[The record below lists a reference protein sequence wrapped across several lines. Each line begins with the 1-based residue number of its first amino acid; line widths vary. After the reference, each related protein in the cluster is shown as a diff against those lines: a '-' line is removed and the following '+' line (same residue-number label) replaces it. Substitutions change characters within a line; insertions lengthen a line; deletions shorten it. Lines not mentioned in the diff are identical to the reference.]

1 MFGQHSQGKGGRAP
15 QTALRHGLMALVL
28 IGVLACLAIIGA
40 LQTANAQVGSNR
52 YSAIVMDA
60 VTGEVFFSRSAD
72 RRLYPASMTKIM
84 TLYLTFQALERGELR
99 LNQALPV
106 SRHADN
112 QPPSHLALSS
122 GSTIEV
128 EDAIYALV
136 TRSANDV
143 SVVLAE
149 AIGGTESG
157 FAQMMTAQARR
168 LGMDNTTFR
177 NASGLPDTGQIST
190 ARDMARLA
198 QAIWRDFPQYY
209 GYFDTE
215 TWSYRGTSHRN
226 HNRLLGTYAGM
237 DGLKTGYIRA
247 SGFNLA
253 ASAVR
258 GELRLVAVM
267 FGGSTADERN
277 RHVAS
282 ILDNAFATERAQY
295 LIVHGSMPFVPPLPG
310 RRPWG
315 GLMAQAEAE
324 QLAALTA
331 SLVQTSAV
339 ATSFPA
345 LPVPDAGPVPSSMAD
360 VPLPVRPPV
369 WLRSP
374 ATAALPLNGQPLE
387 ALIETYVFEQGS
399 SGTEERAPPTA
410 LFEDGWGIQIGAF
423 RTVDESRYA
432 MTVAAQ
438 HAPTELTGSDP
449 SIVEVTTVDGPLYRA
464 RFMGMDGQ
472 SAAAACNRIRAVGG
486 QCVQIAPGSES

>member
-1 MFGQHSQGKGGRAP
+1 MP
-15 QTALRHGLMALVL
+15 QTALRQGLITLLMVAILVFL
-28 IGVLACLAIIGA
+28 AVLGA
-40 LQTANAQVGSNR
+40 VQSASAQVGSNR

-84 TLYLTFQALERGELR
+84 TLYLTFQALERGQLR
-99 LNQALPV
+99 LDQALPV

-122 GSTIEV
+122 GSTIRV
-128 EDAIYALV
+128 EDAIYSLV

-149 AIGGTESG
+149 ALGGTESG

-168 LGMDNTTFR
+168 LGMDDTTFR
-177 NASGLPDTGQIST
+177 NASGLPDNGQVST

-198 QAIWRDFPQYY
+198 QAVWQDFPQYY
-209 GYFDTE
+209 HYFDTE
-215 TWSYRGTSHRN
+215 TWTYRGTTHRN
-226 HNRLLGTYAGM
+226 HNRLLGSYAGM

-267 FGGSTADERN
+267 FGGESADERN
-277 RHVAS
+277 RHVAT
-282 ILDNAFATERAQY
+282 ILDNAFATDRAQY
-295 LIVHGSMPFVPPLPG
+295 LIVHGSMPFVPPLPV
-310 RRPWG
+310 RRPWN

-324 QLAALTA
+324 QLALISATLANGGTGGA
-331 SLVQTSAV
+331 EIVRTSLSTPTIETGTGTRAV
-339 ATSFPA
+339 GPIPA
-345 LPVPDAGPVPSSMAD
+345 SMAS
-360 VPLPVRPPV
+360 VPLPARPPV
-369 WLRSP
+369 WLRTP
-374 ATAALPLNGQPLE
+374 QTATLSLDDEPLE
-387 ALIETYVFEQGS
+387 ALIETFAFEQGS
-399 SGTEERAPPTA
+399 AATSAAAPSTA
-410 LFEDGWGIQIGAF
+410 LFESGWGIQIGAF
-423 RTVDESRYA
+423 RTVEESRYA

-438 HAPTELTGSDP
+438 HAPGELAGSDP

-464 RFMGMDGQ
+464 RFLSLNGQ
-472 SAAAACNRIRAVGG
+472 AAAAACSRLSAVGSHCI
-486 QCVQIAPGSES
+486 QLAPNDLQ

>member
-1 MFGQHSQGKGGRAP
+1 MFGLHSLAKNDKTQQMAWR
-15 QTALRHGLMALVL
+15 RGLFTLLLVGILICMAV
-28 IGVLACLAIIGA
+28 IGA
-40 LQTANAQVGSNR
+40 VQSASAQVGSNR

-84 TLYLTFQALERGELR
+84 TLYLTFQALERGQLR
-99 LNQALPV
+99 LDQALPV

-112 QPPSHLALSS
+112 QPPSHLALSA
-122 GSTIEV
+122 GSTIRV
-128 EDAIYALV
+128 EDAIYSLV

-143 SVVLAE
+143 AVVLAE
-149 AIGGTESG
+149 ALGGTESG

-168 LGMDNTTFR
+168 LGMDSTTFR
-177 NASGLPDTGQIST
+177 NASGLPDNGQVST

-215 TWSYRGTSHRN
+215 NWTYRGTAHRN
-226 HNRLLGTYAGM
+226 HNRLLGTYPGM

-258 GELRLVAVM
+258 GQLRLIAVM
-267 FGGSTADERN
+267 FGGESADERN
-277 RHVAS
+277 RHVTT

-295 LIVHGSMPFVPPLPG
+295 LIVHGGMPFEPPLPG

-324 QLAALTA
+324 QLAHLAA
-331 SLVQTSAV
+331 GLVQASV
-339 ATSFPA
+339 PSS
-345 LPVPDAGPVPSSMAD
+345 PVVTAPVRSAGPVPSSMID
-360 VPLPVRPPV
+360 VPLPARPPA
-369 WLRSP
+369 WLRNP
-374 ATAALPLNGQPLE
+374 TTASLTTDDQPLE
-387 ALIETYVFEQGS
+387 ALIETFAVEQGS
-399 SGTEERAPPTA
+399 SAPLQTA
-410 LFEDGWGIQIGAF
+410 LETAMFETGWGIQIGAF

-432 MTVAAQ
+432 MTVAAR
-438 HAPTELTGSDP
+438 HVAAELAGSEP
-449 SIVEVTTVDGPLYRA
+449 SIVEVHTVDGPLYRA
-464 RFMGMDGQ
+464 RFMGLNGR
-472 SAAAACNRIRAVGG
+472 SAAEACSRLQAVGG
-486 QCVQIAPGSES
+486 HCVQIAPDDAS